1 MLFTVLGSKYFTYSK
16 YHYTGYKEMHSMK
29 KATLLTAVIFAISLP
44 VFSQTHAVTSPDG
57 NREDKPLWE
66 IGVLAAGFNVPEY
79 PAADKN
85 SNNVIAA
92 PYLVYR
98 GDVFRIGDGS
108 AARAVALE
116 RDWIEIDLSL
126 DAAFNADSSDNP
138 IREDMPDLDY
148 LFEVGPQLKLRLMK
162 LSFEEAGNAKLSLDI
177 KTRSVFSTDLS
188 NFAHRGYVIHPE
200 LSYDHYDLFG
210 ENSRLSINFAPVWG
224 SEKLHDYFY
233 QVSGEFAT
241 DERPEYDAKGGYLG
255 SEISVS
261 LSTMVSKK
269 IRVFAFT
276 QINLHHEAANQASP
290 LFRNKDTYSVGLGF
304 SWRVSE
310 SKEKAPTQ
318 QF

>member
-1 MLFTVLGSKYFTYSK
+1 MILIKNLVILVLFTLAF
-16 YHYTGYKEMHSMK
+16 
-29 KATLLTAVIFAISLP
+29 SLP
-44 VFSQTHAVTSPDG
+44 VFSQTQAVTSSNNDG
-57 NREDKPLWE
+57 KEKPLWE

-92 PYLVYR
+92 PYFVYR
-98 GDVFRIGDGS
+98 GDIFRIGDGS

-116 RDWIEIDLSL
+116 KDWIEIDLSL

-138 IREDMPDLDY
+138 IRVDMPDLDY

-162 LSFEEAGNAKLSLDI
+162 LSFEKAGNAKLSLDI

-200 LSYDHYDLFG
+200 LSYDHFDLFG

-233 QVSGEFAT
+233 QVDGEFAT
-241 DERPEYDAKGGYLG
+241 DERPEYNAKGGYLG
-255 SEISVS
+255 SEISVG

-269 IRVFAFT
+269 VRVFAFT
-276 QINLHHEAANQASP
+276 RINLHHGAANRVSP
-290 LFRNKDTYSVGLGF
+290 LFRDKDTYSVGLGF
-304 SWRVSE
+304 SWQVFE
-310 SKEKAPTQ
+310 SKQKAPIQ